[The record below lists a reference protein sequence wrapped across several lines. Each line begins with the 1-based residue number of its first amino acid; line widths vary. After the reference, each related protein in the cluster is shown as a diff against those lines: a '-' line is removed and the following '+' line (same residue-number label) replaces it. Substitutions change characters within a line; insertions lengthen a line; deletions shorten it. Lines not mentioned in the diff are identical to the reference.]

1 MRVTT
6 FALGLALGLG
16 DAPPVS
22 ADDTAP
28 RGDTVQE
35 LLTECTSAETSVR
48 QPISLS
54 R

>member
-16 DAPPVS
+16 AAPPVS

-35 LLTECTSAETSVR
+35 LLTECTSAETSVKAE
-48 QPISLS
+48 LA
-54 R
+54 